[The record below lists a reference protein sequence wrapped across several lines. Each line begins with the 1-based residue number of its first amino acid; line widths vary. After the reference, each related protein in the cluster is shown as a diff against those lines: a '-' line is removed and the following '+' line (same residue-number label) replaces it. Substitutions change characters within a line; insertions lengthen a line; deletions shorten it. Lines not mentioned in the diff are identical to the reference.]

1 MKRKTFITALSA
13 MICAGVILALLVLG
27 LFFSQNILLPA
38 IITAVFIMLLI
49 MIFYSLDIVKN
60 ETNKQIENQLELSYK
75 EVLSHGDIG
84 IITYDENYE
93 INFMSDFF
101 LKRNMN
107 HLGEKV
113 LNWLPELQD
122 MLKNEANN
130 QTIIINDEKFSVRKI
145 NNAFVL
151 TFKNITKEYDLD
163 QKLDDDAP
171 VIGLLSYDNYDELEM
186 SEDEL
191 SYINS
196 NIKVPVIDYFRNF
209 NVVYKTL
216 KNNRMLL
223 LMNQTTFDRIRD
235 DRFSILN
242 KVRKV
247 AKDGDVGVTLSM
259 AFAGGSDD
267 YDELDEMAEELL
279 ELAQTRGGDQVVIKR
294 SGGDATFYGGTTEA
308 REKQSKTKVRVTA
321 NAIKDL
327 IEKSSDVIIVGH
339 KEMDADCI
347 ASAICMSNI
356 AQSLNKKT
364 YIVSRSGGMET
375 MIADVVKK
383 YSSVLENKHHFISE
397 SEGMGLLNDDTL
409 VIMVD
414 HHSAAQSNS
423 ANILKNAKRII
434 ILDHH
439 RRRADLDVTAMMLYI
454 EAAASSTTEIAYELV
469 PYFSKN
475 IEITDEEANIM
486 YLGVMIDTDHFRVRT
501 GSRTFDVVKLLRRA
515 GADPM
520 VCDALAQEPYDNV
533 VQRSRIINAGKVY
546 RKGVIIASLSEGN
559 FPRSIASQ
567 ACDML
572 VKAKDIE
579 AAFVV
584 CNSDRNEAIISAR
597 SRGNVNVQVILEKMH
612 GGGHM
617 TAAGLQV
624 AEGSVPKLEADLI
637 KTLDEYFKGGVEDES
652 HTAV

>member
-1 MKRKTFITALSA
+1 MKRTTFITALSA
-13 MICAGVILALLVLG
+13 VASVSIILALLVLG
-27 LFFSQNILLPA
+27 LFFGQNVLLPA
-38 IITAVFIMLLI
+38 VITAVFILLLA
-49 MIFYSLDIVKN
+49 MVFYSLDLIKN
-60 ETNKQIENQLELSYK
+60 ETNKQIENQLELAYK

-84 IITYDENYE
+84 IIVYDENYE

-130 QTIIINDEKFSVRKI
+130 QIIIINDEKFSVRKI

-151 TFKNITKEYDLD
+151 TFKNITKEYDLNK
-163 QKLDDDAP
+163 KLEDDAP
-171 VIGLLSYDNYDELEM
+171 VVGLLSYDNYDEVEM

-191 SYINS
+191 AYVNT

-209 NVVYKTL
+209 GVVYKTL
-216 KNNRMLL
+216 KNSRMLL
-223 LMNQTTFDRIRD
+223 LMNETTFEAVRN

-247 AKDGDVGVTLSM
+247 AKEGDVDVTLSM
-259 AFAGGSDD
+259 AFAEGSDD
-267 YDELDEMAEELL
+267 YDELDSIAEELL
-279 ELAQTRGGDQVVIKR
+279 ELAQTRGGDQVAVRKA
-294 SGGDATFYGGTTEA
+294 GGDATFFGGTTEA

-327 IEKSSDVIIVGH
+327 IEKSSNVIILGH
-339 KEMDADCI
+339 KEMDADCV
-347 ASAICMSNI
+347 ASAICMSDI
-356 AQSLNKKT
+356 VLSLNKKC

-375 MIADVVKK
+375 MIAEVVNRF
-383 YSSVLENKHHFISE
+383 SAVLENKHHFISE
-397 SEGMGLLNDDTL
+397 PEGLDLLNENTL

-414 HHSAAQSNS
+414 HHSAAQSGG
-423 ANILKNAKRII
+423 AAILKNAKRII

-439 RRRADLDVTAMMLYI
+439 RRRADLDVIAMMLYI
-454 EAAASSTTEIAYELV
+454 EAAASSATEIIYEMV
-469 PYFSKN
+469 PYFSKH
-475 IEITDEEANIM
+475 IEISSEEANIM
-486 YLGVMIDTDHFRVRT
+486 YLGIMIDTDHFRVRT
-501 GSRTFDVVKLLRRA
+501 GSRTFDVVKQLRRA

-520 VCDALAQEPYDNV
+520 LCDTLSQEPYDNV
-533 VQRSRIINAGKVY
+533 IERSRIINAGKLY
-546 RKGVIIASLSEGN
+546 RKGVVVASIAEGN

-567 ACDML
+567 ACDAL
-572 VKAKDIE
+572 VRAKDIE
-579 AAFVV
+579 AAFVI
-584 CNSDRNEAIISAR
+584 CNSDKNETIISAR
-597 SRGNVNVQVILEKMH
+597 SRGTVNVQVIMEKMN

-624 AEGSVPKLEADLI
+624 NDSSVPKMENELL
-637 KTLDEYFKGGVEDES
+637 KVLDEYFEGEKQL
-652 HTAV
+652 

>member
-13 MICAGVILALLVLG
+13 MICTGIILALLILG
-27 LFFSQNILLPA
+27 LFFSQNVLLPS
-38 IITAVFIMLLI
+38 IITAVFILLLV
-49 MIFYSLDIVKN
+49 MVFYSLDMIKN
-60 ETNKQIENQLELSYK
+60 ETNRQIENQLELSYK

-84 IITYDENYE
+84 ILIYDENYE
-93 INFMSDFF
+93 ITFMSDFF
-101 LKRNMN
+101 MKRNMN
-107 HLGEKV
+107 HLGEKL

-130 QTIIINDEKFSVRKI
+130 QIVIINDEKFSVRKI

-151 TFKNITKEYDLD
+151 TFKNISREYDLNK
-163 QKLDDDAP
+163 KLDDEAM
-171 VIGLLSYDNYDELEM
+171 VFGLLSYDNYDEVEM

-191 SYINS
+191 SYVNS

-209 NVVYKTL
+209 GVVYKTL
-216 KNNRMLL
+216 KNSRMFL
-223 LMNQTTFDRIRD
+223 LMNEKTFNRIRA

-242 KVRKV
+242 KVRNV
-247 AKDGDVGVTLSM
+247 AKDGDVNVTLSM
-259 AFAGGSDD
+259 AFASGSDD
-267 YDELDEMAEELL
+267 FDELDSMAEELL
-279 ELAQTRGGDQVVIKR
+279 ELAQTRGGDQVVVKKA
-294 SGGDATFYGGTTEA
+294 GGDATFFGGTTEA

-327 IEKSSDVIIVGH
+327 IEKSSNVIIVGH
-339 KEMDADCI
+339 KEMDADCV
-347 ASAICMSNI
+347 ASAICMSDI
-356 AQSLNKKT
+356 VLSLNKKCF
-364 YIVSRSGGMET
+364 IVSRSGGMET

-383 YSSVLENKHHFISE
+383 YASVLENKHHFISE
-397 SEGMGLLNDDTL
+397 SEGQDLLNENSL

-414 HHSAAQSNS
+414 HHSAAQSNGS
-423 ANILKNAKRII
+423 AILKAAQRII
-434 ILDHH
+434 IIDHH

-454 EAAASSTTEIAYELV
+454 EAAASSATEIIYELV

-475 IEITDEEANIM
+475 IEISNEEANIM
-486 YLGVMIDTDHFRVRT
+486 YLGIMIDTDHFRVRT
-501 GSRTFDVVKLLRRA
+501 GSRTFDVVKQLRRA

-520 VCDALAQEPYDNV
+520 VCDALAQEPYENV
-533 VQRSRIINAGKVY
+533 IGKSRIINAGKAY
-546 RKGVIIASLSEGN
+546 RKDVIIASLPEGN

-567 ACDML
+567 ACDAM

-579 AAFVV
+579 AAFVI

-597 SRGNVNVQVILEKMH
+597 SRGNVNVQAIMEKMH

-624 AEGSVPKLEADLI
+624 AEGSVPKLEAELV
-637 KTLDEYFKGGVEDES
+637 KTLDAYFKGGEDES

>member
-1 MKRKTFITALSA
+1 MKRTTFITALSA
-13 MICAGVILALLVLG
+13 VASVSIILALLVLG
-27 LFFSQNILLPA
+27 LFFGQNVLLPA
-38 IITAVFIMLLI
+38 VITAVFILLLA
-49 MIFYSLDIVKN
+49 MVFYSLDLIKN
-60 ETNKQIENQLELSYK
+60 ETNKQIENQLELAYK

-84 IITYDENYE
+84 IIVYDENYE

-130 QTIIINDEKFSVRKI
+130 QIIIINDEKFSVRKI

-151 TFKNITKEYDLD
+151 TFKNITKEYDLNK
-163 QKLDDDAP
+163 KLEDDAP
-171 VIGLLSYDNYDELEM
+171 VVGLLSYDNYDEVEM

-191 SYINS
+191 AYVNT

-209 NVVYKTL
+209 GVVYKTL
-216 KNNRMLL
+216 KNSRMLL
-223 LMNQTTFDRIRD
+223 LMNETTFEDVRN

-247 AKDGDVGVTLSM
+247 AKEGDVDVTLSM
-259 AFAGGSDD
+259 AFAEGSDD
-267 YDELDEMAEELL
+267 YDELDSIAEELL
-279 ELAQTRGGDQVVIKR
+279 ELAQTRGGDQVAVRKA
-294 SGGDATFYGGTTEA
+294 GGDATFFGGTTEA

-327 IEKSSDVIIVGH
+327 IEKSSNVIILGH
-339 KEMDADCI
+339 KEMDADCV
-347 ASAICMSNI
+347 ASAICMSDI
-356 AQSLNKKT
+356 VLSLNKKC

-375 MIADVVKK
+375 MIAEVVNRF
-383 YSSVLENKHHFISE
+383 SAVLENKHHFISE
-397 SEGMGLLNDDTL
+397 SEGLDLLNENTL

-414 HHSAAQSNS
+414 HHSAAQSGG
-423 ANILKNAKRII
+423 AAILKNAKRII

-439 RRRADLDVTAMMLYI
+439 RRRADLDVIAMMLYI
-454 EAAASSTTEIAYELV
+454 EAAASSATEIIYEMV
-469 PYFSKN
+469 PYFSKH
-475 IEITDEEANIM
+475 IEISSEEANIM
-486 YLGVMIDTDHFRVRT
+486 YLGIMIDTDHFRVRT
-501 GSRTFDVVKLLRRA
+501 GSRTFDVVKQLRRA

-520 VCDALAQEPYDNV
+520 LCDTLSQEPYDNV
-533 VQRSRIINAGKVY
+533 IERSRIINAGKLY
-546 RKGVIIASLSEGN
+546 RKGVVVASIAEGN

-567 ACDML
+567 ACDAL
-572 VKAKDIE
+572 VRAKDIE
-579 AAFVV
+579 AAFVI
-584 CNSDRNEAIISAR
+584 CNSDKNETIISAR
-597 SRGNVNVQVILEKMH
+597 SRGTVNVQVIMEKMN

-624 AEGSVPKLEADLI
+624 NDSSVPKMENELL
-637 KTLDEYFKGGVEDES
+637 KVLDEYFEGEKQL
-652 HTAV
+652 

>member
-1 MKRKTFITALSA
+1 MKRTTFITALSA
-13 MICAGVILALLVLG
+13 VASVSIILALLVLG
-27 LFFSQNILLPA
+27 LFFGQNVLLPA
-38 IITAVFIMLLI
+38 VITAVFILLLA
-49 MIFYSLDIVKN
+49 MVFYSLDLIKN
-60 ETNKQIENQLELSYK
+60 ETNKQIENQLELAYK

-84 IITYDENYE
+84 IIVYDENYE

-130 QTIIINDEKFSVRKI
+130 QIIIINDEKFSVRKI

-151 TFKNITKEYDLD
+151 TFKNITKEYDLNK
-163 QKLDDDAP
+163 KLEDDAP
-171 VIGLLSYDNYDELEM
+171 VVGLLSYDNYDEVEM

-191 SYINS
+191 AYVNT

-209 NVVYKTL
+209 GVVYKTL
-216 KNNRMLL
+216 KNSRMLL
-223 LMNQTTFDRIRD
+223 LMNETTFEAVRN

-247 AKDGDVGVTLSM
+247 AKEGDVDVTLSM
-259 AFAGGSDD
+259 AFAEGSDD
-267 YDELDEMAEELL
+267 YDELDSIAEELL
-279 ELAQTRGGDQVVIKR
+279 ELAQTRGGDQVAVRKA
-294 SGGDATFYGGTTEA
+294 GGDATFFGGTTEA

-327 IEKSSDVIIVGH
+327 IEKSSNVIILGH
-339 KEMDADCI
+339 KEMDADCV
-347 ASAICMSNI
+347 ASAICMSDI
-356 AQSLNKKT
+356 VLSLNKKC

-375 MIADVVKK
+375 MIAEVVNRF
-383 YSSVLENKHHFISE
+383 SAVLENKHHFISE
-397 SEGMGLLNDDTL
+397 SEGLDLLNENTL

-414 HHSAAQSNS
+414 HHSAAQSGG
-423 ANILKNAKRII
+423 AAILKNAKRII

-439 RRRADLDVTAMMLYI
+439 RRRADLDVIAMMLYI
-454 EAAASSTTEIAYELV
+454 EAAASSATEIIYEMV
-469 PYFSKN
+469 PYFSKH
-475 IEITDEEANIM
+475 IEISSEEANIM
-486 YLGVMIDTDHFRVRT
+486 YLGIMIDTDHFRVRT
-501 GSRTFDVVKLLRRA
+501 GSRTFDVVKQLRRA

-520 VCDALAQEPYDNV
+520 LCDTLSQEPYDNV
-533 VQRSRIINAGKVY
+533 IERSRIINAGKLY
-546 RKGVIIASLSEGN
+546 RKGVVVASIAEGN

-567 ACDML
+567 ACDAL
-572 VKAKDIE
+572 VRAKDIE
-579 AAFVV
+579 AAFVI
-584 CNSDRNEAIISAR
+584 CNSDKNETIISAR
-597 SRGNVNVQVILEKMH
+597 SRGTVNVQVIMEKMN

-624 AEGSVPKLEADLI
+624 NDSSVPKMENELL
-637 KTLDEYFKGGVEDES
+637 KVLDEYFEGEKQL
-652 HTAV
+652 

>member
-1 MKRKTFITALSA
+1 MKRKTFVTALSLVV
-13 MICAGVILALLVLG
+13 CAGIILALVILG
-27 LFFSQNILLPA
+27 FFFSQNILLPA
-38 IITAVFIMLLI
+38 IITAVFILLLI
-49 MIFYSLDIVKN
+49 IVYYSLDMIKN

-84 IITYDENYE
+84 IIVYDENYE

-107 HLGEKV
+107 HIGEKV
-113 LNWLPELQD
+113 LNWLPELQE
-122 MLKNEANN
+122 MLRNESNN
-130 QTIIINDEKFSVRKI
+130 QIVIINDEKFSVRKI

-151 TFKNITKEYDLD
+151 TFKNISREYDLNK
-163 QKLDDDAP
+163 KLDDDA
-171 VIGLLSYDNYDELEM
+171 VVFGLLSYDNYDEIDM

-209 NVVYKTL
+209 KVVYKTL
-216 KNNRMLL
+216 RNNRMFL
-223 LMNQTTFDRIRD
+223 LMNETTFKQIRN

-247 AKDGDVGVTLSM
+247 AKEGDVDVTLSM
-259 AFAGGSDD
+259 AFAAGSDD
-267 YDELDEMAEELL
+267 FDELDEMAEELL
-279 ELAQTRGGDQVVIKR
+279 ELAQTRGGDQVVVKR
-294 SGGDATFYGGTTEA
+294 AGGDATFFGGTTEA

-327 IEKSSDVIIVGH
+327 IEKSSNVIIVGH
-339 KEMDADCI
+339 KEMDADCV
-347 ASAICMSNI
+347 ASAICMSDI
-356 AQSLNKKT
+356 ALSVKKKC
-364 YIVSRSGGMET
+364 YIVSKSGGMET
-375 MIADVVKK
+375 MIADVMKK
-383 YSSVLENKHHFISE
+383 YAFVLENKHHFITE
-397 SEGMGLLNDDTL
+397 SEGVDLINDDSL

-414 HHSAAQSNS
+414 HHSAAQSNGS
-423 ANILKNAKRII
+423 NILKNARRII
-434 ILDHH
+434 VIDHH

-454 EAAASSTTEIAYELV
+454 EAAASSATEIIYELV

-475 IEITDEEANIM
+475 IEISDEEANIM
-486 YLGVMIDTDHFRVRT
+486 YLGIMIDTDHFRVRT
-501 GSRTFDVVKLLRRA
+501 GSRTFDVVKQLRRA

-520 VCDALAQEPYDNV
+520 VCDALAQEPYENV
-533 VQRSRIINAGKVY
+533 IEKSRIINAGKPY
-546 RKGVIIASLSEGN
+546 RKDIIIASLTEGTY
-559 FPRSIASQ
+559 PRSIASQ
-567 ACDML
+567 ACDAM

-579 AAFVV
+579 AAFVI

-597 SRGNVNVQVILEKMH
+597 SRGNVNVQAIMEKMH

-617 TAAGLQV
+617 TAAGLQI
-624 AEGSVPKLEADLI
+624 AEGSVAKLEAELV
-637 KTLDEYFKGGVEDES
+637 KTLDEYFKGGEEDES